1 MANLLAIEIN
11 DEDILVVAARSSGKR
26 LQFTKIFEVPVETT
40 DSASDIGNK
49 LKASLNQN
57 SIPRGEVFIV
67 LGRQMVEMRNI
78 SVPPAPENELPDL
91 VKFQAR
97 SDFSSFNENWAMD
110 YVPFDCQA
118 DQQQVLAATLGPQ
131 LIEQHKTIVE
141 QAGLKLS
148 KALLRPYSTC
158 ELFRAEMTDGK
169 GRMIID
175 PNDEQVDLTVV
186 TGPELIA
193 TRSVRT
199 SGDYETAEVAQKL
212 AGEIRR
218 TITSSAKLLNGTQ
231 LEEFLIV
238 GAESRLPH
246 LAKLLQENF
255 DQTVTFIDPYT
266 TAPGISNIAKELPSH
281 PERFAGLIGAL
292 LRESSGKPHL
302 IDFENPR
309 KPKTDHNKRPQIM
322 LFGGLAAAMLICI
335 AVLGWWLLRS
345 QNAQIATLNKDLNAL
360 KKVNKGDKNQP
371 GVEQITGEVNLID
384 QWENN
389 NINWLNELYEFSK
402 RLETPDDA
410 IVDSMTLTANERAV
424 GLTIKGR
431 VNSITMGSVL
441 KNNLTGR
448 PYLVTAG
455 RTLEEADDKDYPI
468 KLESMFVELPTD
480 LNTTIERINTL
491 ARERRNEE
499 LPDDDT
505 EQPTAP
511 NEPSEE
517 SSETK

>member
-1 MANLLAIEIN
+1 
-11 DEDILVVAARSSGKR
+11 
-26 LQFTKIFEVPVETT
+26 
-40 DSASDIGNK
+40 
-49 LKASLNQN
+49 
-57 SIPRGEVFIV
+57 
-67 LGRQMVEMRNI
+67 MVEMRNI

-97 SDFSSFNENWAMD
+97 SDFSSFNENWALD

-131 LIEQHKTIVE
+131 LIEQYKTIVE

-158 ELFRAEMTDGK
+158 ELFRAEMADGK

-186 TGPELIA
+186 TGSELIA

-199 SGDYETAEVAQKL
+199 SGDYETVEVAQKL
-212 AGEIRR
+212 VGEIRR
-218 TITSSAKLLNGTQ
+218 TITSTAKLLNGTQ
-231 LEEFLIV
+231 LVEFLIV
-238 GAESRLPH
+238 GSETRLPH
-246 LAKLLQENF
+246 LAKLLQETF

-266 TAPGISNIAKELPSH
+266 TAPGISNIAKELPLH

-292 LRESSGKPHL
+292 LREASGKAHS

-322 LFGGLAAAMLICI
+322 LFGGLAAAMFICI

-345 QNAQIATLNKDLNAL
+345 QDAQIATLNKNLNDL

-499 LPDDDT
+499 LPAEDT
-505 EQPTAP
+505 EQQTAP
-511 NEPSEE
+511 KEPSEE